1 MKKSKSIDLKSMWER
16 AAKARRVDVD
26 SPSTSRPQV
35 ISIES
40 HAQAQ
45 STPSVE
51 HQPEAAAAT
60 NNSDSPNAREPETE
74 IAATVPNDQV
84 SIEPVVASN
93 EPQLTTAAAE
103 TEPSPLSPIRDGEF
117 DYESSGEAVYD
128 IGSLHHDPGKRRPI
142 RRHPVNE
149 RNSVIRGYIALGPC
163 QPRSHDFPIRNIG
176 GKPRRFVAWWFDE
189 FSWLEYSVELDAAF
203 CFVCFLFKHKTNCC
217 SGDAFVNGGFRNWHL
232 KKRIERHCGAVNS
245 YHNMALEKYNSFMRP
260 KATIVESFVSITQK
274 EKCEY
279 KSRLTYSLK
288 CLKFLLRQGLAY
300 HGRPW

>member
-1 MKKSKSIDLKSMWER
+1 MWER

-74 IAATVPNDQV
+74 IAATIPNDQV

-103 TEPSPLSPIRDGEF
+103 TEPSPLSPIRDGELCNT
-117 DYESSGEAVYD
+117 DTPVYQR
-128 IGSLHHDPGKRRPI
+128 IAYPI
-142 RRHPVNE
+142 RIGYGYVSDTPW
-149 RNSVIRGYIALGPC
+149 IRILG
-163 QPRSHDFPIRNIG
+163 
-176 GKPRRFVAWWFDE
+176 
-189 FSWLEYSVELDAAF
+189 
-203 CFVCFLFKHKTNCC
+203 
-217 SGDAFVNGGFRNWHL
+217 
-232 KKRIERHCGAVNS
+232 
-245 YHNMALEKYNSFMRP
+245 
-260 KATIVESFVSITQK
+260 VSD
-274 EKCEY
+274 
-279 KSRLTYSLK
+279 
-288 CLKFLLRQGLAY
+288 FLLFSEILDTWADTYRA
-300 HGRPW
+300 